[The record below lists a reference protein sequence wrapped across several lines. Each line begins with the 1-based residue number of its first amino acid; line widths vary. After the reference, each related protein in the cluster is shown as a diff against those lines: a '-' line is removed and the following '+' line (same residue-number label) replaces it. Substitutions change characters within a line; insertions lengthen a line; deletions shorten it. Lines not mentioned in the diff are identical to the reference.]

1 MSEAD
6 PALYSPHVK
15 FQFQSQCQER
25 GRGVKEEGDGWMGER
40 RREEGKPGRKRM
52 EGVEEQGSLETYQQL
67 ARNIIVM
74 SAIVMCLQSNQN
86 KGTA

>member
-40 RREEGKPGRKRM
+40 ERRREEGKPGRKRM

-74 SAIVMCLQSNQN
+74 SAIAMCL
-86 KGTA
+86 